1 MHFERL
7 ELPPTADFHV
17 HLRDG
22 EMTKMIV
29 PDCILSGGVDT
40 VYVMVYSPILFT
52 ATVCDAY
59 WTYKPNLQPPIA
71 SVSEAATYRERLQAL
86 APNVTFLMTLYLCPS
101 ITPSVIYDAARA
113 GVAGVKS
120 YPAGVTTYETSISD
134 LSLYKYNLTSGTR
147 NSDAGVV
154 DYQQYYPTFAAME
167 EHDLVLNLH
176 GEVPSTPGS
185 DVTVLN
191 AEAAFLPTL
200 HELHKKFPR
209 LRIVLEHCTTKA
221 ALDAVRACESPLVGA
236 TITAHHLYLTVD
248 DWCCDPFS
256 FCKPV
261 AKLPSDR
268 DALIKAVCSG
278 DPRFFL

>member
-1 MHFERL
+1 M
-7 ELPPTADFHV
+7 
-17 HLRDG
+17 
-22 EMTKMIV
+22 
-29 PDCILSGGVDT
+29 
-40 VYVMVYSPILFT
+40 
-52 ATVCDAY
+52 
-59 WTYKPNLQPPIA
+59 
-71 SVSEAATYRERLQAL
+71 
-86 APNVTFLMTLYLCPS
+86 
-101 ITPSVIYDAARA
+101 
-113 GVAGVKS
+113 
-120 YPAGVTTYETSISD
+120 
-134 LSLYKYNLTSGTR
+134 YNLTRGTR

-200 HELHKKFPR
+200 HDLHRKFPR